1 MMRSKILFFIS
12 ALLCLMFCLGGCSPS
27 PSPDNLSAK
36 DPAGNLVDVFAPP
49 SSDPFA
55 ARTPD
60 EIIEDVSDHPD
71 FVNSCPVSGFTI
83 TGIDIV
89 KRQTDA
95 EHKTD
100 KIFATFNVAN
110 ESEGV
115 RGYMDFIVDY
125 GLYNEGWILDN
136 CEVNYD
142 GTNDGLKFFPTKGPE
157 FSAID
162 LAQDLSATLD
172 GAWDEVE
179 VYDSTVDL
187 DAGVAHYFVTGK
199 SVHKYVTETVN
210 ATVSYTFFDTYG
222 CWTAPMVEVNDL
234 TEHWSLAGDYYLLN
248 LWGETFKYITLISN
262 EPVEGFEVQYSKGLD
277 PNAFGLALYDT
288 NTVTFKSLMLN
299 ALDWGLGTPWGS
311 FYDKQDLE
319 QNNFD
324 AEMKGDYSS
333 LSPFEYATF
342 WLGGNPSSQNEMLL
356 IGKDDLAIIEDDDSD
371 TDRYH
376 LRVSWTVNKLIP
388 ASEADGSNGG

>member
-1 MMRSKILFFIS
+1 MRSKTLLAISIFLFALFFS
-12 ALLCLMFCLGGCSPS
+12 SCNKPSSLGS
-27 PSPDNLSAK
+27 LHSAK
-36 DPAGNLVDVFAPP
+36 
-49 SSDPFA
+49 
-55 ARTPD
+55 
-60 EIIEDVSDHPD
+60 IIEDVSASRYFKETHNG
-71 FVNSCPVSGFTI
+71 FVIEEMN
-83 TGIDIV
+83 IV
-89 KRQTDA
+89 KRQTDI
-95 EHKTD
+95 ENKTD
-100 KIFATFNVAN
+100 KIFATFNVVN
-110 ESEGV
+110 EDESV

-142 GTNDGLKFFPTKGPE
+142 GANDGLKFFPTKGPE

-172 GAWDEVE
+172 GTWGEVE

-187 DAGVAHYFVTGK
+187 DTGVAHYFVTGK
-199 SVHKYVTETVN
+199 SVHKYVTETVD

-248 LWGETFKYITLISN
+248 RRGETFKYITLISN
-262 EPVEGFEVQYSKGLD
+262 EPVEGFEVQYAEGLD
-277 PNAFGLALYDT
+277 PYAHGVALYDT
-288 NTVTFKSLMLN
+288 NTVTFKSLILN
-299 ALDWGLGTPWGS
+299 ALSWVAWPPWGVT
-311 FYDKQDLE
+311 QNHHDLE

-342 WLGGNPSSQNEMLL
+342 WLGGERQDEMLL

-376 LRVSWTVNKLIP
+376 LRVSWDVRSLIP
-388 ASEADGSNGG
+388 AFEADGSNGG